1 MSAVSHRSQEKE
13 SFWRLHLDRH
23 RSSGESI
30 RGYCRVRGLSDALF
44 HFWRREI
51 ARRDGGAK
59 RTSRRSRHPGL
70 IPVEIVDCK
79 SLLGSA
85 VAPQL
90 EIECPGGPVIR
101 VREEASL
108 EVLQRVM
115 KACRMSQ
122 GECGHVAS
130 EAVRSC

>member
-1 MSAVSHRSQEKE
+1 MSGVSHRSRDKE
-13 SFWRLHLDRH
+13 SFWRSHLARQS
-23 RSSGESI
+23 SSGESI
-30 RGYCRVRGLSDALF
+30 RGYCRIRKLSEALF

-51 ARRDGGAK
+51 ARRDREK
-59 RTSRRSRHPGL
+59 SVSLRSEKAGL
-70 IPVEIVDCK
+70 IAVEIVGDPVPESTT
-79 SLLGSA
+79 SLM
-85 VAPQL
+85 

-115 KACRMSQ
+115 KAWRLTEA
-122 GECGHVAS
+122 ECSPAAC

>member
-1 MSAVSHRSQEKE
+1 
-13 SFWRLHLDRH
+13 
-23 RSSGESI
+23 
-30 RGYCRVRGLSDALF
+30 LSEALF

-51 ARRDGGAK
+51 ARRDREAHA
-59 RTSRRSRHPGL
+59 SLRSDKPGL
-70 IPVEIVDCK
+70 IAVEIVGDPAPGSVS
-79 SLLGSA
+79 SLM
-85 VAPQL
+85 

-115 KACRMSQ
+115 KACRLTQ
-122 GECGHVAS
+122 AECSPAAR